1 MGTLGS
7 ILGAAAIGGISYL
20 FLEDVQVLIL
30 LTAAGFGASL
40 IDSFLGATVQANFEC
55 TECHELT
62 ELDRHCDLRANKVRG
77 IRGFTN
83 DTVNLLCTL
92 SGAVMALAAM
102 G

>member
-7 ILGAAAIGGISYL
+7 ILGAAVIGGISYL
-20 FLEDVQVLIL
+20 FLEDLQLIIL
-30 LTAAGFGASL
+30 ITSAGFAASL
-40 IDSFLGATVQANFEC
+40 VDSLLGATVQANFEC

>member
-1 MGTLGS
+1 
-7 ILGAAAIGGISYL
+7 
-20 FLEDVQVLIL
+20 
-30 LTAAGFGASL
+30 
-40 IDSFLGATVQANFEC
+40 VQANFEC

-92 SGAVMALAAM
+92 SGAAIALAAM